1 MANLRQR
8 PPEAGLPTAD
18 PRGAVTTAQPGHSPV
33 PEPEDAVAI
42 RFAPVPRRLGEIL
55 LERGLVRPADIANG
69 LTLQAQNGGLLG
81 LNLVRLGA
89 ISEVQLLDVL
99 SEQLGL
105 DILAPEDG
113 PAPEQVAAFLSEIHS
128 PLSWWAEREAIAWR
142 VAPPEGADP
151 AMPGPIF
158 CAAVQP
164 LDPLLA
170 ERLGQATAETPT
182 FLLAQRALVEALTQ
196 DAGQDAAGSA
206 DFGLSGGGADAARL
220 RELAQEAPTI
230 DFVNSVFAEALTR
243 RASDVHVEPFEDR
256 FVVRMRIDGVLSTA
270 RSAPRAN
277 FDAVCS
283 RIKLL
288 SGMDI
293 GERRLPQDG
302 RQSIRVSGQE
312 VDLRVSTLPCS
323 WGESIVLRLLGKTSR
338 LPELRELGVGADQEK
353 TLIGLAEQ
361 PNGVFLITGP
371 TGSGKTTTIYR
382 LLTHL
387 NDGERKIITVE
398 DPVELDLPGV
408 IQVRVRADIG
418 LTFAAGL
425 RSILR
430 QDPDVIMVGEIR
442 DPETARIAVQAALTG
457 HLVISTVHTNS
468 ALAAVPRLLDL
479 GVEDYLM
486 ADVLRGVAGQRL
498 VRRLCVDCSRP
509 STPAETSV
517 HEAAMPAYLKPLTKG
532 VPAAWREPV
541 GCAKCGQSG
550 FRGRVGLYEIAP
562 ASPGI
567 LAGVRAGADEDHLTE
582 LARADGFLSFGDD
595 GFLKARRGETA
606 LTEVYRVAGAA
617 EDADVA

>member
-1 MANLRQR
+1 
-8 PPEAGLPTAD
+8 
-18 PRGAVTTAQPGHSPV
+18 
-33 PEPEDAVAI
+33 
-42 RFAPVPRRLGEIL
+42 L
-55 LERGLVRPADIANG
+55 LE
-69 LTLQAQNGGLLG
+69 
-81 LNLVRLGA
+81 
-89 ISEVQLLDVL
+89 VL

-105 DILAPEDG
+105 AVLAPEDG
-113 PAPEQVAAFLSEIHS
+113 PDPDQVRAFLGEIRS
-128 PLSWWAEREAIAWR
+128 PRGWWAEREAVAWR
-142 VAPPEGADP
+142 DEDGTVL
-151 AMPGPIF
+151 

-170 ERLGQATAETPT
+170 ERIAQSARLDRPVR
-182 FLLAQRALVEALTQ
+182 FLLAQRSLIEALTDDLNQ
-196 DAGQDAAGSA
+196 DREAGLDAGAFS
-206 DFGLSGGGADAARL
+206 GGADAARL

-243 RASDVHVEPFEDR
+243 RASDVHVEPYEDR
-256 FVVRMRIDGVLSTA
+256 FLVRMRIDGVLTTA
-270 RSAPRAN
+270 RAAPRAN

-338 LPELRELGVGADQEK
+338 LPQLAELGVTADQEK
-353 TLIGLAEQ
+353 QFLNLAEQ

-408 IQVRVRADIG
+408 IQVRVRSDIG

-457 HLVISTVHTNS
+457 HLVISTVHTNT

-479 GVEDYLM
+479 GIEDYLL

-498 VRRLCVDCSRP
+498 LRRLCDCARP
-509 STPAETSV
+509 STDEEAEA
-517 HEAAMPAYLKPLTKG
+517 HKKGLPKHLKPLVKG
-532 VPAAWREPV
+532 WPAHWREPV
-541 GCAKCGQSG
+541 GCAKCGHSG
-550 FRGRVGLYEIAP
+550 FRGRIGAYEVAPMSPSLIAGL
-562 ASPGI
+562 
-567 LAGVRAGADEDHLTE
+567 RARRDEDALTAI
-582 LARADGFLSFGDD
+582 AREEGFLSFVDD
-595 GFLKARRGETA
+595 GYLKARRGETA
-606 LTEVYRVAGAA
+606 MSEVHRIAGGA
-617 EDADVA
+617 E

>member
-1 MANLRQR
+1 LS
-8 PPEAGLPTAD
+8 TD
-18 PRGAVTTAQPGHSPV
+18 T
-33 PEPEDAVAI
+33 DA
-42 RFAPVPRRLGEIL
+42 APVVIPFTPAPTRRRLGEELIA
-55 LERGLVRPADIANG
+55 RGMIREADLANA
-69 LTLQAQNGGLLG
+69 LTLQGQNGGLLG

-89 ISEVQLLDVL
+89 VSEAQLLDVL
-99 SEQLGL
+99 SEQLNL
-105 DILAPEDG
+105 PILLPEHSPRPD
-113 PAPEQVAAFLSEIHS
+113 QIAAFLTEIRS
-128 PLSWWAEREAIAWR
+128 PLNWWAENEAVAWR
-142 VAPPEGADP
+142 EEASEDAPGR
-151 AMPGPIF
+151 IV

-164 LDPLLA
+164 LSPALSERIAQASKDPVL
-170 ERLGQATAETPT
+170 
-182 FLLAQRALVEALTQ
+182 FLLAQRSLIEALTQ
-196 DAGQDAAGSA
+196 DLHA
-206 DFGLSGGGADAARL
+206 DGAPLMDGLMSGGADAARL

-230 DFVNSVFAEALTR
+230 DFVNAVFAEALTR
-243 RASDVHVEPFEDR
+243 RASDVHVEPYEDR
-256 FVVRMRIDGVLSTA
+256 FLVRMRIDGVLTTA
-270 RSAPRAN
+270 RAAPRAN
-277 FDAVCS
+277 FEAVAS

-302 RQSIRVSGQE
+302 RQSVRVSGQE

-338 LPELRELGVGADQEK
+338 LPQLSELGVGEDQEK
-353 TLIGLAEQ
+353 TLLELSEQ

-457 HLVISTVHTNS
+457 HLVISTVHTNT

-479 GVEDYLM
+479 GIEDYLL

-498 VRRLCVDCSRP
+498 VRRLCDCARP
-509 STPAETSV
+509 STPQ
-517 HEAAMPAYLKPLTKG
+517 EAAEHEQSIPAHLRATADAEI
-532 VPAAWREPV
+532 AAWREPK
-541 GCAKCGQSG
+541 GCARCGQSG
-550 FRGRVGLYEIAP
+550 YRGRIGAYEIAP
-562 ASPGI
+562 ASPALI
-567 LAGVRAGADEDHLTE
+567 QALRKSADEDQLTDI
-582 LARADGFLSFGDD
+582 ARQDGFLSFGDD
-595 GFLKARRGETA
+595 AFLKARRG
-606 LTEVYRVAGAA
+606 LTTLSEVHRIVGGG
-617 EDADVA
+617 D

>member
-1 MANLRQR
+1 MSRLRTL
-8 PPEAGLPTAD
+8 PPEAGLDNA
-18 PRGAVTTAQPGHSPV
+18 TTTPPV
-33 PEPEDAVAI
+33 PEPAESVTI
-42 RFAPVPRRLGEIL
+42 RFAPLRQRLGEVLIS
-55 LERGLVRPADIANG
+55 RGLIRPADLANA
-69 LTLQAQNGGLLG
+69 LALQTQNGGLLG

-89 ISEVQLLDVL
+89 VSEVQLLEVL
-99 SEQLGL
+99 SAELNLGV
-105 DILAPEDG
+105 LAPEDG
-113 PAPEQVAAFLSEIHS
+113 PTPEQANEFLAEIRS
-128 PLSWWAEREAIAWR
+128 PLSWWAEREAVAWR
-142 VAPPEGADP
+142 AALPEDAPEGAR
-151 AMPGPIF
+151 GPIF

-164 LDPLLA
+164 LDPLLG
-170 ERLGQATAETPT
+170 ERLAQATREPVT
-182 FLLAQRALVEALTQ
+182 FLLAQRALIEALTQ
-196 DAGQDAAGSA
+196 DVGDDRRDGLSLAG
-206 DFGLSGGGADAARL
+206 SGGGADAARL

-230 DFVNSVFAEALTR
+230 DFVNSVFAEALSR

-270 RSAPRAN
+270 RAAPRSN

-338 LPELRELGVGADQEK
+338 LPELSELGVGAGQEA
-353 TLIGLAEQ
+353 TLIEMAEQ

-408 IQVRVRADIG
+408 IQVRVRAEIG

-479 GVEDYLM
+479 GIEDYLL

-498 VRRLCVDCSRP
+498 VRRLCPDCSRP
-509 STPAETSV
+509 STAT
-517 HEAAMPAYLKPLTKG
+517 EAAAHERA
-532 VPAAWREPV
+532 VPAHLRRLAAEEAQAWREPV
-541 GCAKCGQSG
+541 GCARGGQSG

-562 ASPGI
+562 ASPTM
-567 LAGVRAGADEDHLTE
+567 LAGVRARADEDRLTE
-582 LARADGFLSFGDD
+582 MARADGFLSFGDD
-595 GFLKARRGETA
+595 GFLKARRGQTA
-606 LTEVYRVAGAA
+606 LTEVYRVAGSVA

>member
-1 MANLRQR
+1 MIPRF
-8 PPEAGLPTAD
+8 PPAGE
-18 PRGAVTTAQPGHSPV
+18 RG
-33 PEPEDAVAI
+33 
-42 RFAPVPRRLGEIL
+42 RLGEVLIA
-55 LERGLVRPADIANG
+55 RGLIRPTDLDHG

-89 ISEVQLLDVL
+89 ISETQLLEVL
-99 SEQLGL
+99 SDQLGL
-105 DILAPEDG
+105 GILLPEDG
-113 PAPEQVAAFLSEIHS
+113 PTPDQISGFLTEIRS
-128 PLSWWAEREAIAWR
+128 PLSWWAEREAVAWR
-142 VAPPEGADP
+142 DGEGEA
-151 AMPGPIF
+151 ARIL

-164 LDPLLA
+164 LDPLLS
-170 ERLGQATAETPT
+170 ERISQAADEPIE
-182 FLLAQRALVEALTQ
+182 FLLAQRSLIEALTNDIGDRV
-196 DAGQDAAGSA
+196 DALAPGALSLGS
-206 DFGLSGGGADAARL
+206 DAARL

-243 RASDVHVEPFEDR
+243 RASDVHVEPYEDR
-256 FVVRMRIDGVLSTA
+256 FLVRMRIDGVLTTA
-270 RSAPRAN
+270 RAAPRAS

-312 VDLRVSTLPCS
+312 VDLRVSSLPCS

-338 LPELRELGVGADQEK
+338 LPLLSELGVGPTQER
-353 TLIGLAEQ
+353 TLIEMAEQ

-408 IQVRVRADIG
+408 IQVRVRSDIG

-479 GVEDYLM
+479 GVEDYLL

-498 VRRLCVDCSRP
+498 VRRLCSDCTRP
-509 STPAETSV
+509 STPAEAEA
-517 HEAAMPAYLKPLTKG
+517 HEAALPAHLREIVVG
-532 VPAAWREPV
+532 EAASWHEAV
-541 GCAKCGQSG
+541 GCPRCGQSG

-562 ASPGI
+562 ASPAMI
-567 LAGVRAGADEDHLTE
+567 AALRTGADEDHLTAI
-582 LARADGFLSFGDD
+582 ARGDGFLSFADD

-606 LTEVYRVAGAA
+606 LSEVYRIAGSSGTT
-617 EDADVA
+617 DVT

>member
-1 MANLRQR
+1 VSQ
-8 PPEAGLPTAD
+8 TA
-18 PRGAVTTAQPGHSPV
+18 AAHLS
-33 PEPEDAVAI
+33 
-42 RFAPVPRRLGEIL
+42 PVPRRLGEVL
-55 LERGLVRPADIANG
+55 VERGLVRPADIANA
-69 LTLQAQNGGLLG
+69 LSLQAQNGGLIG

-89 ISEVQLLDVL
+89 LSEAQLLDVL

-105 DILAPEDG
+105 AVLLPEDG
-113 PAPEQVAAFLSEIHS
+113 PAPERISTFLDEIRS
-128 PLSWWAEREAIAWR
+128 PLGWWAEREAVAWR
-142 VAPPEGADP
+142 EGEGDDSR
-151 AMPGPIF
+151 IF

-164 LDPLLA
+164 MDPALA
-170 ERLGQATAETPT
+170 ERISQATTEPVV
-182 FLLAQRALVEALTQ
+182 FLLAQRSLIEALTE
-196 DAGQDAAGSA
+196 DLSRDHAPALDMG
-206 DFGLSGGGADAARL
+206 SGGAGADAARL

-230 DFVNSVFAEALTR
+230 DFVNAVFAEALTR
-243 RASDVHVEPFEDR
+243 RASDVHVEPYEDR
-256 FVVRMRIDGVLSTA
+256 FLVRMRIDGVLTTA
-270 RSAPRAN
+270 RSAPRSN

-323 WGESIVLRLLGKTSR
+323 WGESVVLRLLGKTSR
-338 LPELRELGVGADQEK
+338 LPQLSELGVSPEQEAGF
-353 TLIGLAEQ
+353 LRLAEH

-408 IQVRVRADIG
+408 IQVRVRSEIG

-430 QDPDVIMVGEIR
+430 QDPDVIMISEIR

-457 HLVISTVHTNS
+457 HMVISTVHTNT
-468 ALAAVPRLLDL
+468 ALAAIPRLLDL
-479 GVEDYLM
+479 GIEDYLL
-486 ADVLRGVAGQRL
+486 ADVMRGVAGQRL
-498 VRRLCVDCSRP
+498 IRRLCSDCARP
-509 STPAETSV
+509 STAAEAKIHDMAIPAHLRTIARRE
-517 HEAAMPAYLKPLTKG
+517 
-532 VPAAWREPV
+532 PAAWREPV
-541 GCAKCGQSG
+541 GCARCGQSG
-550 FRGRVGLYEIAP
+550 FRGRVGVYELAPMSPAIIAGMR
-562 ASPGI
+562 AS
-567 LAGVRAGADEDHLTE
+567 ADEDQLTAA
-582 LARADGFLSFGDD
+582 ARSEGFLSFADD

-606 LTEVYRVAGAA
+606 LSEVYRIAGAEGA
-617 EDADVA
+617 SSVP

>member
-1 MANLRQR
+1 MTANPSTAEILVPTFTA
-8 PPEAGLPTAD
+8 PPSS
-18 PRGAVTTAQPGHSPV
+18 R
-33 PEPEDAVAI
+33 
-42 RFAPVPRRLGEIL
+42 RRLGEDL
-55 LERGLVRPADIANG
+55 VARGLVRESDVANA
-69 LTLQAQNGGLLG
+69 LTLQAQNGAPLG

-89 ISEVQLLDVL
+89 LSETQLLEVL
-99 SEQLGL
+99 SEQLSLGV
-105 DILAPEDG
+105 LAPEDG
-113 PAPEQVAAFLSEIHS
+113 PSPGRVAEFMAEIGS
-128 PLSWWAEREAIAWR
+128 PLSWWASREAVAWR
-142 VAPPEGADP
+142 PDPIPAPDGVSDP
-151 AMPGPIF
+151 IQPPGVL

-170 ERLGQATAETPT
+170 ERIGQSVSEPIT
-182 FLLAQRALVEALTQ
+182 FLLAQRSLIEALTQ
-196 DAGQDAAGSA
+196 DISA
-206 DFGLSGGGADAARL
+206 DHGAGADLSGIGMGGADAARL

-230 DFVNSVFAEALTR
+230 DFVNAVFAEALTR
-243 RASDVHVEPFEDR
+243 RASDVHVEPYEDR
-256 FVVRMRIDGVLSTA
+256 MLVRMRIDGVLSTA

-338 LPELRELGVGADQEK
+338 LPMLSELGVSAGQEK
-353 TLIGLAEQ
+353 TFLELAEK

-442 DPETARIAVQAALTG
+442 DAETARIAVQAALTG

-479 GVEDYLM
+479 GIEDYLL

-498 VRRLCVDCSRP
+498 IRRLCSDCSRP
-509 STPAETSV
+509 STPE
-517 HEAAMPAYLKPLTKG
+517 EAALHENALPTHLRLVAEAES
-532 VPAAWREPV
+532 AAWREPV
-541 GCAKCGQSG
+541 GCQRCGHSG
-550 FRGRVGLYEIAP
+550 YRGRVGLYEIAP
-562 ASPGI
+562 ASPRI
-567 LAGVRAGADEDHLTE
+567 VAGLRTSADEDSLTE
-582 LARADGFLSFGDD
+582 IAREEGFLSFGDD
-595 GFLKARRGETA
+595 GCLKARRGETT
-606 LTEVYRVAGAA
+606 LSEVYRIAGGG
-617 EDADVA
+617 E

>member
-1 MANLRQR
+1 MATLRPR
-8 PPEAGLPTAD
+8 SPEAGLADAD
-18 PRGAVTTAQPGHSPV
+18 PRVSARMDVVENPGEAVS
-33 PEPEDAVAI
+33 I
-42 RFAPVPRRLGEIL
+42 RFAPIPRRLGEIL

-89 ISEVQLLDVL
+89 ISEVQLLDIL

-105 DILAPEDG
+105 AVLAPEDG
-113 PAPEQVAAFLSEIHS
+113 PAPDQIAAFLSEIHS

-142 VAPPEGADP
+142 GAPPDGADP
-151 AMPGPIF
+151 EGPGPIL

-170 ERLGQATAETPT
+170 ERLGQATPETPT
-182 FLLAQRALVEALTQ
+182 FFLAQRALIEALTQ
-196 DAGQDAAGSA
+196 DAGQDAANA
-206 DFGLSGGGADAARL
+206 TDLGLSGGGADAARL

-270 RSAPRAN
+270 RAAPRSN

-353 TLIGLAEQ
+353 TLISLAEQ

-408 IQVRVRADIG
+408 IQVRVRSDIG

-479 GVEDYLM
+479 GVEDYLL

-509 STPAETSV
+509 STPEEAAV
-517 HEAAMPAYLKPLTKG
+517 HEAAMPAYLKDLTKSE
-532 VPAAWREPV
+532 VAAWREPV
-541 GCAKCGQSG
+541 GCPKCGQSG

-562 ASPGI
+562 ASSGI
-567 LAGVRAGADEDHLTE
+567 LVGVRAGANEDQLTE
-582 LARADGFLSFGDD
+582 MARSDGFLSFGDD
-595 GFLKARRGETA
+595 GFVKARRGETA

-617 EDADVA
+617 EDVDVA

>member
-1 MANLRQR
+1 MSQ
-8 PPEAGLPTAD
+8 TA
-18 PRGAVTTAQPGHSPV
+18 AVHPIPART
-33 PEPEDAVAI
+33 
-42 RFAPVPRRLGEIL
+42 RLGEVL
-55 LERGLVRPADIANG
+55 VERGLVRPADIANA
-69 LTLQAQNGGLLG
+69 LSLQGQNGGLIG

-89 ISEVQLLDVL
+89 LSEAQLLEVL

-105 DILAPEDG
+105 AVLLPEDG
-113 PAPEQVAAFLSEIHS
+113 PAPERISTFLEEIRS
-128 PLSWWAEREAIAWR
+128 PLGWWAEREAVAWR
-142 VAPPEGADP
+142 DGEGADSR
-151 AMPGPIF
+151 IL

-164 LDPLLA
+164 MDPALA
-170 ERLGQATAETPT
+170 ERISQATAEPVV
-182 FLLAQRALVEALTQ
+182 FLLAQRSLIEALTE
-196 DAGQDAAGSA
+196 DLSRDHAPALDMG
-206 DFGLSGGGADAARL
+206 SGGAGADAARL

-230 DFVNSVFAEALTR
+230 DFVNAVFAEALTR
-243 RASDVHVEPFEDR
+243 RASDVHVEPYEDR
-256 FVVRMRIDGVLSTA
+256 FLVRMRIDGVLTTA
-270 RSAPRAN
+270 RSAPRSN

-338 LPELRELGVGADQEK
+338 LPQLSELGVSPEQEAGF
-353 TLIGLAEQ
+353 LRLAEH

-408 IQVRVRADIG
+408 IQVRVRSEIG

-430 QDPDVIMVGEIR
+430 QDPDVIMIGEIR

-457 HLVISTVHTNS
+457 HMVISTVHTNT
-468 ALAAVPRLLDL
+468 ALAAIPRLLDL
-479 GVEDYLM
+479 GIEDYLL
-486 ADVLRGVAGQRL
+486 ADVMRGVAGQRL
-498 VRRLCVDCSRP
+498 IRRLCGDCARP
-509 STPAETSV
+509 STAAEAKIHEMAIPAHLRAVAKRE
-517 HEAAMPAYLKPLTKG
+517 
-532 VPAAWREPV
+532 PAAWREAV
-541 GCAKCGQSG
+541 GCAKCGGSG
-550 FRGRVGLYEIAP
+550 FRGRVGVYELAPMSLAIIAGMR
-562 ASPGI
+562 AS
-567 LAGVRAGADEDHLTE
+567 ADEDQLTAA
-582 LARADGFLSFGDD
+582 ARSEGFLSFADD

-606 LTEVYRVAGAA
+606 LTEVYRIAGAEGA
-617 EDADVA
+617 SSVP

>member
-1 MANLRQR
+1 MTLQ
-8 PPEAGLPTAD
+8 PAD
-18 PRGAVTTAQPGHSPV
+18 DLAAPV
-33 PEPEDAVAI
+33 EI
-42 RFAPVPRRLGEIL
+42 RFGSSRPGPTERLGEIL
-55 LERGLVRPADIANG
+55 LRRGMIRAADLDNA
-69 LTLQAQNGGLLG
+69 LTLQAGNGGLLG

-89 ISEVQLLDVL
+89 VSEAQLLEVL
-99 SEQLGL
+99 SDQLSL
-105 DILAPEDG
+105 DVLAPEDS
-113 PAPEQVAAFLSEIHS
+113 PSPTEVSAFLGEIRS
-128 PLSWWAEREAIAWR
+128 PLSWWADREAVAWR
-142 VAPPEGADP
+142 VDADVE
-151 AMPGPIF
+151 AGTSGHIR

-170 ERLGQATAETPT
+170 ERIGQATPDPIV
-182 FLLAQRALVEALTQ
+182 FLLAQRSLIEALTQ
-196 DAGQDAAGSA
+196 DMQTQLLPATGAMGA
-206 DFGLSGGGADAARL
+206 GGADAARL

-230 DFVNSVFAEALTR
+230 DFVNAVFAEALTR
-243 RASDVHVEPFEDR
+243 RASDVHVEPYEDR
-256 FVVRMRIDGVLSTA
+256 FLVRMRIDGVLTTA
-270 RSAPRAN
+270 RAAPRAN

-338 LPELRELGVGADQEK
+338 LPLLSELGVGTGQEK

-408 IQVRVRADIG
+408 IQVRVRAEIG

-430 QDPDVIMVGEIR
+430 QDPDVIMIGEIR

-468 ALAAVPRLLDL
+468 ALAAVSRLLDL
-479 GVEDYLM
+479 GVEDYLL

-498 VRRLCVDCSRP
+498 VRRLCVDCRRP
-509 STPAETSV
+509 SQPSEAATHEQAIPTHLRPWIA
-517 HEAAMPAYLKPLTKG
+517 HEAAD
-532 VPAAWREPV
+532 WHEPV
-541 GCAKCGQSG
+541 GCPKCGQSG
-550 FRGRVGLYEIAP
+550 FRGRVGLYEVAP
-562 ASPGI
+562 ASPPMIASLRSG
-567 LAGVRAGADEDHLTE
+567 GDEDALTA

-595 GFLKARRGETA
+595 GYLKARRGETA
-606 LTEVYRVAGAA
+606 LSEVYRIAGGGD
-617 EDADVA
+617 E

>member
-1 MANLRQR
+1 
-8 PPEAGLPTAD
+8 
-18 PRGAVTTAQPGHSPV
+18 
-33 PEPEDAVAI
+33 
-42 RFAPVPRRLGEIL
+42 L
-55 LERGLVRPADIANG
+55 LEVLAE
-69 LTLQAQNGGLLG
+69 LLG
-81 LNLVRLGA
+81 LGV
-89 ISEVQLLDVL
+89 LLP
-99 SEQLGL
+99 EE
-105 DILAPEDG
+105 APSPDRI
-113 PAPEQVAAFLSEIHS
+113 AAFLAEIGS
-128 PLSWWAEREAIAWR
+128 PLSWWSGREAIAWR
-142 VAPPEGADP
+142 PEPAAPSDDDLAIPEAPVG
-151 AMPGPIF
+151 IV

-170 ERLGQATAETPT
+170 ERISQSTSDPVT
-182 FLLAQRALVEALTQ
+182 FLLAPRSLIEAMTQ
-196 DAGQDAAGSA
+196 DLGAEQASTTDLSA
-206 DFGLSGGGADAARL
+206 VGAGGADAARL

-230 DFVNSVFAEALTR
+230 DFVNAVFAEALSR
-243 RASDVHVEPFEDR
+243 RASDVHVEPYEDR
-256 FVVRMRIDGVLSTA
+256 MLVRMRIDGVLTTA
-270 RSAPRAN
+270 RAAPRAN

-338 LPELRELGVGADQEK
+338 LPQLSELGVSAAQER
-353 TLIGLAEQ
+353 TFLDLAEQ

-479 GVEDYLM
+479 GVEDYLL

-498 VRRLCVDCSRP
+498 IRRLCSDCARP
-509 STPAETSV
+509 STEA
-517 HEAAMPAYLKPLTKG
+517 EAALHEQALPAHLATIAASEPS
-532 VPAAWREPV
+532 AWREPV
-541 GCAKCGQSG
+541 GCARCGQSG
-550 FRGRVGLYEIAP
+550 YRGRLGVYEIAP
-562 ASPGI
+562 ASQRMI
-567 LAGVRAGADEDHLTE
+567 AGLRTSADEDALMAI
-582 LARADGFLSFGDD
+582 AREEGFLSFADD
-595 GFLKARRGETA
+595 GLLKARRGETTLA
-606 LTEVYRVAGAA
+606 EVYRITGGA
-617 EDADVA
+617 E

>member
-1 MANLRQR
+1 MAASAEAS
-8 PPEAGLPTAD
+8 PPAPPA
-18 PRGAVTTAQPGHSPV
+18 AAASPV
-33 PEPEDAVAI
+33 EIHFPRPA
-42 RFAPVPRRLGEIL
+42 PRRLGEEL
-55 LERGLVRPADIANG
+55 VARGLVRPADVANA
-69 LTLQAQNGGLLG
+69 LTLQAQNGGPIG

-89 ISEVQLLDVL
+89 VSETQLLDVL
-99 SEQLGL
+99 SELLGF
-105 DILAPEDG
+105 DVLAPEDG
-113 PAPEQVAAFLSEIHS
+113 PAPEQVATFLAEIGA
-128 PLSWWAEREAIAWR
+128 PLSWWAERQAVAWR
-142 VAPPEGADP
+142 VPAPEGEDG
-151 AMPGPIF
+151 PGHIV

-164 LDPLLA
+164 LDPMLA
-170 ERLGQATAETPT
+170 ERLAQGARDAAPVV
-182 FLLAQRALVEALTQ
+182 FMLAQRSQIEALTDDLRAERREGL
-196 DAGQDAAGSA
+196 DAGVFS
-206 DFGLSGGGADAARL
+206 GGADAARL

-230 DFVNSVFAEALTR
+230 DFVNAVFAEALTR
-243 RASDVHVEPFEDR
+243 RASDVHVEPYEDR
-256 FVVRMRIDGVLSTA
+256 FLVRMRIDGVLVTA
-270 RSAPRAN
+270 RAAPRAN

-338 LPELRELGVGADQEK
+338 LPLLSELGVGPQQEK
-353 TLIGLAEQ
+353 TLLELSEH

-408 IQVRVRADIG
+408 IQVRVRAEIG
-418 LTFAAGL
+418 MTFAAGL

-457 HLVISTVHTNS
+457 HLVISTVHTNT

-479 GVEDYLM
+479 GVEDYLL

-498 VRRLCVDCSRP
+498 LRRLCDCARP
-509 STPAETSV
+509 ATPAEAEV
-517 HEAAMPAYLKPLTKG
+517 HEAALPKAVRKAVKKE
-532 VPAAWREPV
+532 AANWREPV

-550 FRGRVGLYEIAP
+550 FRGRVGVYEIAP
-562 ASPGI
+562 VSAEMAAGLRAS
-567 LAGVRAGADEDHLTE
+567 ADEDRLTA
-582 LARADGFLSFGDD
+582 LAREDGFLTFGED

-606 LTEVYRVAGAA
+606 LSEVYRIVGGG
-617 EDADVA
+617 E